1 MKTYLT
7 VCQHFASEIT
17 LQKAAYL
24 SAEDKQ
30 HFLAEYRDIMM
41 RPVSD
46 TLSLDHLKRDDLYTL
61 LAGRKSIGQFY
72 GSSNM
77 IYEISQNEWD
87 ALVELNAKG
96 EAAEEAKARS
106 DEQAELI
113 AQKESAER
121 QMSDGRLPTA
131 EEAKAKTKAWAN
143 TMNEG
148 GDGYVPYY
156 YTQEEYDEICRRL
169 AELK

>member
-7 VCQHFASEIT
+7 VCQLFASEIT
-17 LQKAAYL
+17 LQKAEYL

-30 HFLAEYRDIMM
+30 HFSEDCRDIVM

-46 TLSLDHLKRDDLYTL
+46 VLSLEHLKWGDLYTL
-61 LAGRKSIGQFY
+61 LDGRKSIGRFS

-106 DEQAELI
+106 DERAELI

-131 EEAKAKTKAWAN
+131 EEAKAKIKAWAN

-156 YTQEEYDEICRRL
+156 YTQDEYDEICRRL
-169 AELK
+169 AELR